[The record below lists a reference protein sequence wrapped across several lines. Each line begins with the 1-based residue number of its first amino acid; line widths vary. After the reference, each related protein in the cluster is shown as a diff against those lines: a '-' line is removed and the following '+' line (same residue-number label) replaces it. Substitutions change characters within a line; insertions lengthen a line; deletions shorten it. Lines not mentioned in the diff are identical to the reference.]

1 MSYYDP
7 KYYNYDA
14 LSEQQKRLVDV
25 YDMVIEDA
33 GNKGFIVDDLMG
45 LGDDADILTKI
56 KREVAEETI
65 DAVVSYLSSQ
75 RLEMIVSLLDSVGEE

>member
-25 YDMVIEDA
+25 YDMAIEDA
-33 GNKGFIVDDLMG
+33 ENKGFIVDDLMG

-75 RLEMIVSLLDSVGEE
+75 RLEMIVSLLDSAGEE

>member
-25 YDMVIEDA
+25 YDMAIEDA

-75 RLEMIVSLLDSVGEE
+75 RLEMIVSLLDSAGEE

>member
-25 YDMVIEDA
+25 YDMAIEDA

-65 DAVVSYLSSQ
+65 DAVVSYLSLQ
-75 RLEMIVSLLDSVGEE
+75 RLEMIVSLLDSAGEE